1 MLQIN
6 SAIGS
11 FTGFSPRNGAACDS
25 GMLPGV
31 PCLMILILVFLPV
44 PICSTSIIFSDNGIS
59 LLYLPRFV
67 SKYSEVSKRWV
78 RASEKGIRK
87 IDLVAR
93 NNGARQTVYR
103 LEGSTQELDYD
114 DRKVA
119 EHMTMAGN
127 GLNKSSERRKD

>member
-1 MLQIN
+1 
-6 SAIGS
+6 
-11 FTGFSPRNGAACDS
+11 
-25 GMLPGV
+25 
-31 PCLMILILVFLPV
+31 MILILVFLPV
-44 PICSTSIIFSDNGIS
+44 PICSTSIMFSDNGIS

-93 NNGARQTVYR
+93 NNGAGQTVYR
-103 LEGSTQELDYD
+103 LEGSTQELGYD

-119 EHMTMAGN
+119 EHMTMACN
-127 GLNKSSERRKD
+127 GLNKIK